1 MPDDV
6 LQRSADWR
14 SRADRRVRSCD
25 FAAEFDIDRAP
36 VWPVDDARLEPI
48 LLGGPQW
55 IEFAEADRLNLE
67 PAHQSLDAALVVGFD
82 EPDDGGGFDRLQ
94 QRAEEPPP
102 PPGRRAPA
110 IGIIGSL
117 GVHLL
122 PLLLLLG
129 WGAAP
134 SEVAAAIPVRLVI
147 EEPPQPPAPEPAP
160 PPASTPLASDEM
172 GETSKTTTLVAPPHR
187 RPPPPQLPQPRIAA
201 LAPPPPKPSL
211 PAKPTPAAAAA
222 PRPRPAPKEPPHAG
236 RIPGPEASRD
246 EYLAYL
252 VRLTRQHVDLLPIS
266 VIGDRR
272 GETTLSLLVLGDGT
286 IARIAIAQGSGYSD
300 IDARIQ
306 QIVAAVRRFPPL
318 PSRFEG
324 PDIELK
330 LRFRFPDAV
339 LER

>member
-94 QRAEEPPP
+94 QRAEEPPSP
-102 PPGRRAPA
+102 PSQRAPA

-147 EEPPQPPAPEPAP
+147 EELPQPPAPEPT

-222 PRPRPAPKEPPHAG
+222 PRPR
-236 RIPGPEASRD
+236 
-246 EYLAYL
+246 LA
-252 VRLTRQHVDLLPIS
+252 
-266 VIGDRR
+266 
-272 GETTLSLLVLGDGT
+272 
-286 IARIAIAQGSGYSD
+286 
-300 IDARIQ
+300 
-306 QIVAAVRRFPPL
+306 
-318 PSRFEG
+318 
-324 PDIELK
+324 
-330 LRFRFPDAV
+330 
-339 LER
+339 